1 MKNGLYMMKFWKIWL
16 SATVLLFAFT
26 AGSASALSSNETRL
40 TLVRD
45 SPYSFEET
53 LESLRNTIRAHNFR
67 VFPDRY
73 LEQGLT
79 DEFSV
84 NERQVSVR
92 FCNFHDLYEAL
103 QIEPQIGVVLPCT
116 ITVVEQEDG
125 SVQLLTANVQ
135 AMMTVFDNEKLEKAF
150 RGIEAKY
157 EAILD
162 EVTL

>member
-1 MKNGLYMMKFWKIWL
+1 MKILHTSFGVV
-16 SATVLLFAFT
+16 ALLFVTLAALFV
-26 AGSASALSSNETRL
+26 GSAKAENDKVTLALTYE
-40 TLVRD
+40 

-53 LESLRNTIRAHNFR
+53 LDSLREAVRSHNFR

-84 NERQVSVR
+84 NTRQVSVR
-92 FCNFHDLYEAL
+92 FCNFRELHEAL
-103 QIEPQIGVVLPCT
+103 QIEPQIGVVMPCA
-116 ITVVEQEDG
+116 ITVIEQEDG
-125 SVQLLTANVQ
+125 TVQLVTANVN
-135 AMMTVFDNEKLEKAF
+135 AMMALFGNKRLTDAF
-150 RGIEAKY
+150 KGIEAKY

>member
-1 MKNGLYMMKFWKIWL
+1 MKFWDKWMY
-16 SATVLLFAFT
+16 AGALLLGLAA
-26 AGSASALSSNETRL
+26 AGSVAASDETSL
-40 TLVRD
+40 TLIHD

-53 LESLRNTIRAHNFR
+53 LASLRETIRAHNFR

-73 LEQGLT
+73 LEEGLV

-84 NERQVSVR
+84 NERQVSIR
-92 FCNFHDLYEAL
+92 FCNFHDLHEAI
-103 QIEPQIGVVLPCT
+103 QIEPRIGVVLPCA
-116 ITVVEQEDG
+116 ITVVEREDG

-135 AMMTVFDNEKLEKAF
+135 AMMALFDNDKLASAF

-157 EAILD
+157 TAILD